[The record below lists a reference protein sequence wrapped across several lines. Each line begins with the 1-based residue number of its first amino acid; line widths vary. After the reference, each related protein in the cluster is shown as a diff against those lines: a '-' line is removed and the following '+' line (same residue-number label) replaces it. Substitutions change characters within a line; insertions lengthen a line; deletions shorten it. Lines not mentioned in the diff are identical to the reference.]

1 MKQCIIPTGFDFGLS
16 H

>member
-1 MKQCIIPTGFDFGLS
+1 MIPTGFMK